1 MDGALIIS
9 AFSAGLLTFLAPCTL
24 PLVPAYLGFISG
36 VNDPRELQDRA
47 NLLKLR
53 RRLMAN
59 ALAFI
64 FGFTLV
70 FTAFGLLAGTLG
82 HLLGGS
88 YRDNLSRFGG
98 LIIIVF
104 GLMLIGTLQIPF
116 LQRTFKIKI
125 PARLQAGKPVPS
137 FFIGLALAFGW
148 SPCIGPILGTIL
160 TLAASTNTALA
171 GGFLLVVFSLGL
183 AVPFLIVAFSIG
195 SAFKI
200 IKALSRY
207 AHLINVV
214 AGLLLI
220 VIGILM
226 LSGQFGVVAQFI
238 EQTLGVNYFEVL
250 SPYL

>member
-1 MDGALIIS
+1 
-9 AFSAGLLTFLAPCTL
+9 
-24 PLVPAYLGFISG
+24 
-36 VNDPRELQDRA
+36 
-47 NLLKLR
+47 
-53 RRLMAN
+53 
-59 ALAFI
+59 
-64 FGFTLV
+64 
-70 FTAFGLLAGTLG
+70 
-82 HLLGGS
+82 
-88 YRDNLSRFGG
+88 
-98 LIIIVF
+98 
-104 GLMLIGTLQIPF
+104 
-116 LQRTFKIKI
+116 
-125 PARLQAGKPVPS
+125 
-137 FFIGLALAFGW
+137 
-148 SPCIGPILGTIL
+148 
-160 TLAASTNTALA
+160 LAASTNTALA